1 MLAGFSLT
9 IALLITLLLGAAA
22 TVWLWLVRRRQGET
36 IAGIEALADMRWRE
50 FSRLV
55 VEALQKQG
63 FEAESIE
70 QTLERG
76 PQAELRLRRKGQT
89 WLLACKLAG
98 ARARL
103 GVASVRELAD
113 AVRFN
118 AAAGGILAT
127 PARIDANARKA
138 ADGLELFDGDALW
151 SLVGPMLPDSLRD
164 DLTLNARRRSVRETA
179 LAWVGALVIG
189 GLVAF
194 VAANPRGDAAAPAPR
209 VETTS
214 PAAPAPAPVPAAP
227 TKPQPHAP
235 TAPATDP
242 ALAAPADPN
251 RDQFERGEVIHA
263 ISALPWVERVLWS
276 TSSTLVIQQ
285 REDVDQQ
292 QVQEVCGVLAR
303 YDALRASR
311 LQLQPPSGSDRKIR
325 FLQCRAY

>member
-36 IAGIEALADMRWRE
+36 IAGIEALAGMRWRE

-55 VEALQKQG
+55 VEALQTQG

-76 PQAELRLRRKGQT
+76 PQAELRLRREGQT

-98 ARARL
+98 ARAHL

-127 PARIDANARKA
+127 PARIDASARKA

-151 SLVGPMLPDSLRD
+151 SLVGPMLPTSLRD
-164 DLTLNARRRSVRETA
+164 DLSLNARRRSVRETV
-179 LAWVGALVIG
+179 LAWIGALLVGA
-189 GLVAF
+189 LVAF
-194 VAANPRGDAAAPAPR
+194 VAANPRGDTA
-209 VETTS
+209 S
-214 PAAPAPAPVPAAP
+214 APAPVVEAPAAAAEAAP
-227 TKPQPHAP
+227 PAPQPHAS
-235 TAPATDP
+235 TAPSTDP

>member
-36 IAGIEALADMRWRE
+36 IAGIEALAGMRWRE

-55 VEALQKQG
+55 VEALQTQG

-76 PQAELRLRRKGQT
+76 PQAELRLRREGQT

-98 ARARL
+98 ARAHL

-127 PARIDANARKA
+127 PARIDANARKVA
-138 ADGLELFDGDALW
+138 AGLELFDGDALW
-151 SLVGPMLPDSLRD
+151 SLVGPMLPTSLRD
-164 DLTLNARRRSVRETA
+164 DLSLNARRRSVRETV
-179 LAWVGALVIG
+179 LAWIGALLVG
-189 GLVAF
+189 VLVAF
-194 VAANPRGDAAAPAPR
+194 VAANPRGDTA
-209 VETTS
+209 S
-214 PAAPAPAPVPAAP
+214 APVPVVEAPAAAAEATP
-227 TKPQPHAP
+227 PAPQPRAP
-235 TAPATDP
+235 TAPSTDP

-285 REDVDQQ
+285 RDDVDQQ

>member
-36 IAGIEALADMRWRE
+36 IAGIEALAGMRWRE

-55 VEALQKQG
+55 VEALQTQG

-76 PQAELRLRRKGQT
+76 PQAELRLRREGQT

-151 SLVGPMLPDSLRD
+151 SLVGPMLPTSLRD
-164 DLTLNARRRSVRETA
+164 DLSLNVRRRSVRETM
-179 LAWVGALVIG
+179 LAWIGALMVG
-189 GLVAF
+189 VLVAF
-194 VAANPRGDAAAPAPR
+194 VAANPREDAASAPPVAAPAPAAAPAP
-209 VETTS
+209 S
-214 PAAPAPAPVPAAP
+214 APPA
-227 TKPQPHAP
+227 HAP
-235 TAPATDP
+235 NVPATDP

-276 TSSTLVIQQ
+276 TSSTLVVQQ

-311 LQLQPPSGSDRKIR
+311 LQLQPPAGSDRKIR

>member
-36 IAGIEALADMRWRE
+36 IAGIEALAGMRWRE

-55 VEALQKQG
+55 VEALQTQG

-76 PQAELRLRRKGQT
+76 PQAELRLRREDQT

-151 SLVGPMLPDSLRD
+151 SLVGPMLPTSLRD
-164 DLTLNARRRSVRETA
+164 DLSLNVRRRSVRETM
-179 LAWVGALVIG
+179 LAWIGALMVG
-189 GLVAF
+189 VLVAF
-194 VAANPRGDAAAPAPR
+194 VAANPREDAASAPPVAAPAPAAAPAP
-209 VETTS
+209 S
-214 PAAPAPAPVPAAP
+214 APPA
-227 TKPQPHAP
+227 HAP
-235 TAPATDP
+235 NVPATDP

-276 TSSTLVIQQ
+276 TSSTLVVQQ

-311 LQLQPPSGSDRKIR
+311 LQLQPPAGSDRKIR

>member
-1 MLAGFSLT
+1 MLAGFPLT
-9 IALLITLLLGAAA
+9 ISLLITLLLGAAA
-22 TVWLWLVRRRQGET
+22 TVWLWVVRRRQDET
-36 IAGIEALADMRWRE
+36 IAGIEALAAMRWRE

-76 PQAELRLRRKGQT
+76 PQAELRLRRGGQV
-89 WLLACKLAG
+89 WLLACKLSG
-98 ARARL
+98 ARSRL

-118 AAAGGILAT
+118 AAEGGILAT
-127 PARIDANARKA
+127 PARIDAEARKA
-138 ADGLELFDGDALW
+138 GDGLELFDGDALW
-151 SLVGPMLPDSLRD
+151 ALVGPMLPAALRE
-164 DLTLNARRRSVRETA
+164 DLTASARRRSVRETA
-179 LAWVGALVIG
+179 MAWLAAIVVGALVGFI
-189 GLVAF
+189 
-194 VAANPRGDAAAPAPR
+194 AATKPDDTAAPTPPAEATAP
-209 VETTS
+209 V
-214 PAAPAPAPVPAAP
+214 AAPAPATAPQSPAP
-227 TKPQPHAP
+227 PRT
-235 TAPATDP
+235 PATDP
-242 ALAAPADPN
+242 ALSAPADPN

>member
-36 IAGIEALADMRWRE
+36 IAGIEALAGMRWRE

-55 VEALQKQG
+55 VEALQTQG

-76 PQAELRLRRKGQT
+76 PQAELRLRREGQT

-151 SLVGPMLPDSLRD
+151 SLVGPMLPTSLRD
-164 DLTLNARRRSVRETA
+164 DLSLNVRRRSVRETV
-179 LAWVGALVIG
+179 LAWIGALLVGA
-189 GLVAF
+189 LVAF
-194 VAANPRGDAAAPAPR
+194 VAANPRGDTA
-209 VETTS
+209 S
-214 PAAPAPAPVPAAP
+214 APVPVSEAPATAAEATP
-227 TKPQPHAP
+227 PAPQPRAP
-235 TAPATDP
+235 TAPSTDP